1 MVPVSYLTC
10 SCLICRAGKLR
21 TTAVILDIGKR
32 DLRVVAPLYGVESV
46 LTLPSHTT
54 IRVVPADGG
63 DGHNVGAHATQPN
76 GSHRNGGNGG
86 GENGKHHAANAV
98 AIIYHKLSNKAL
110 AAIRRSN
117 AADSGISD
125 AASPT
130 PDRLVELMR
139 VCVFSTVE
147 VELTAD
153 VDTSPQVLYCT
164 LVLPAPAHVQRSA
177 HSNSA

>member
-1 MVPVSYLTC
+1 VAC
-10 SCLICRAGKLR
+10 SAGKLR

-63 DGHNVGAHATQPN
+63 DGHHAGAHAAGPN
-76 GSHRNGGNGG
+76 GSHRSGGRGG
-86 GENGKHHAANAV
+86 HENGKLHAANAV
-98 AIIYHKLSNKAL
+98 AVIYHKLSSKAL

-117 AADSGISD
+117 AANGDSSD
-125 AASPT
+125 AASPA

-139 VCVFSTVE
+139 VRVFSTVE

-164 LVLPAPAHVQRSA
+164 LVLPAPAPVQRSA
-177 HSNSA
+177 HTNSA